1 MWLRPEHKNHV
12 WAYAFVRDRSQDGY
26 SFLMLT
32 LIDVSKQER
41 LTIEVQRRLRSDDF
55 LHVVAD
61 AMLAHTA
68 NPSMAGRITGLS

>member
-1 MWLRPEHKNHV
+1 
-12 WAYAFVRDRSQDGY
+12 
-26 SFLMLT
+26 MLT